1 MFVLRDR
8 RYTEAEIGDVGDM
21 TIRLRAVTVK
31 QLPEQLSVKQGRV
44 FFREVES
51 SMNVDRPCIVLDC
64 SHVHQLDGSVV
75 HLLLCCLEEAIKRN
89 GDVKLAAIPAGAKA
103 ALELTRLFEIFDTT
117 ADAVKSFRL
126 PMEAASEALVPDV
139 LAARTEEPSRT
150 GLRWSFWHPQSVAGF
165 EEN

>member
-1 MFVLRDR
+1 
-8 RYTEAEIGDVGDM
+8 M

-31 QLPEQLSVKQGRV
+31 QLPEQLGVKQGRV
-44 FFREVES
+44 FFREVVS

-64 SHVHQLDGSVV
+64 SHVHQLEGSVV
-75 HLLLCCLEEAIKRN
+75 HLLLCCLEEAMKRN
-89 GDVKLAAIPAGAKA
+89 GDVKLAAIPPAEATP
-103 ALELTRLFEIFDTT
+103 EITRLFEIFDTT

-126 PMEAASEALVPDV
+126 PIEAASEALVPDV

-150 GLRWSFWHPQSVAGF
+150 GLRWSFWHPQSVGGL